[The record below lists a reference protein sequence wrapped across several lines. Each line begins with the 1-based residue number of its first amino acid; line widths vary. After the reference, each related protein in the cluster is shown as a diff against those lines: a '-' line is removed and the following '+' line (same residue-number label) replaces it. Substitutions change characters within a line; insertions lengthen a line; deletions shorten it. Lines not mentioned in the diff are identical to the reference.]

1 VGTKVGHD
9 GKTIVGSHIKLSEE
23 YNTYRVSVFVEE

>member
-1 VGTKVGHD
+1 MIVEHD
-9 GKTIVGSHIKLSEE
+9 GRTIVESYIRLLEE